1 MAVALADYRSEVGQ
15 RVRGRG
21 YACRDSG
28 FVTGRSRW
36 AGVGC
41 IIGGEEICF
50 FFVIMNTSKAFWVN
64 YRRTIQVLDLSVM

>member
-15 RVRGRG
+15 PVRGRG

-50 FFVIMNTSKAFWVN
+50 FVRDHEHLESILG
-64 YRRTIQVLDLSVM
+64 QL